1 MKALTDG
8 DASGK
13 IKAIQGMKKQ
23 SMQSWKYPG
32 LGILQRIQKQTQMI
46 SS

>member
-13 IKAIQGMKKQ
+13 IKTNQRMKKPW
-23 SMQSWKYPG
+23 MQSWKYPG